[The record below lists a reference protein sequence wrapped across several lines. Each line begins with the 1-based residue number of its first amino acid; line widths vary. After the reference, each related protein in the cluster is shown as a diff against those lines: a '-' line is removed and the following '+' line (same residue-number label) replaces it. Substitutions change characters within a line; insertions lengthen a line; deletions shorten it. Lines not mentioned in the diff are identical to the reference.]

1 MPLDLGNGMAG
12 KRRPRRAVL
21 RLHRHVLDH
30 RADET
35 GKGPGGSAGTELPR
49 CPGIALMGTSR
60 QTAEIFALISPC
72 PVRVCLFS

>member
-21 RLHRHVLDH
+21 RLHRHAVDH

-35 GKGPGGSAGTELPR
+35 GKALGVSAGTQLPR
-49 CPGIALMGTSR
+49 CRA
-60 QTAEIFALISPC
+60 SP
-72 PVRVCLFS
+72 

>member
-1 MPLDLGNGMAG
+1 MAG

-21 RLHRHVLDH
+21 RLLRHALDH

-35 GKGPGGSAGTELPR
+35 GKGVGVSAGTQLPR
-49 CPGIALMGTSR
+49 CPGIALMGPRR
-60 QTAEIFALISPC
+60 QTADFFALISPS